1 MTEHGDNDGR
11 TRAIRAIRSLLTT
24 VACVAFIWAMAL
36 GGVSR
41 RVVWPRFAAKTG

>member
-1 MTEHGDNDGR
+1 MTEHGDDDGR
-11 TRAIRAIRSLLTT
+11 TRAIRSLLTT